1 MKKILALL
9 LCLTFILSALVLTGC
24 GEKPLK
30 LGLGVYTTDV
40 SATSATE
47 DKSGAGSASTTV
59 AAVLVGEDGKIVKA
73 VLDCASNTVKYTAD
87 GKAVANESFVTKYE
101 AKDNYNMVAYG
112 GAAKEWYVQADIFA
126 SLVVGKTVAEV
137 KALVANGSAKG
148 TDAVINAGCTID
160 VAEFANAIEKAVNNA
175 KATDATE
182 KDTLKL
188 GVATLQTT
196 SDANEDKAGYNQT
209 ETTFFAAALNADGK
223 VVAASSDCVQ
233 VKFTFDAKGASTF
246 DATKAIVSKK
256 DAGENYGMKAWGGAA
271 KEWFEQAAA
280 FDAACVGKT
289 VTEIATLKAEN
300 NKGVES
306 LQTAGCTILIDG
318 FVKAASKIG

>member
-112 GAAKEWYVQADIFA
+112 GAAKEW
-126 SLVVGKTVAEV
+126 
-137 KALVANGSAKG
+137 
-148 TDAVINAGCTID
+148 
-160 VAEFANAIEKAVNNA
+160 
-175 KATDATE
+175 
-182 KDTLKL
+182 
-188 GVATLQTT
+188 
-196 SDANEDKAGYNQT
+196 
-209 ETTFFAAALNADGK
+209 
-223 VVAASSDCVQ
+223 
-233 VKFTFDAKGASTF
+233 
-246 DATKAIVSKK
+246 
-256 DAGENYGMKAWGGAA
+256 
-271 KEWFEQAAA
+271 FEQAAA
-280 FDAACVGKT
+280 FDAACIGKT
-289 VTEIATLKAEN
+289 KAEIAGLKAEDG
-300 NKGVES
+300 KGTS
-306 LQTAGCTILIDG
+306 DLQSAGCTIDITG
-318 FVKAASKIG
+318 FVKAATK